1 MILDL
6 FHDER
11 LDESE
16 RLVLT
21 VPLDD
26 PKAYLL
32 DSPDRELEWQG
43 RAFYVAEITDNR
55 DGSEPTRTVEAW
67 ARWYRLGDST
77 YVGSFVLD
85 DVTTRAGLEQ
95 ILAGT
100 GWTVAGSTTLSASTF
115 SLEAQDKSRLALV
128 REWAKVTGTYVVWD
142 SLGRKV
148 ALTTTRGAD
157 RGLSFR
163 YGRNLR
169 SVRRRRRPPEATVL
183 YPYGANGLTIAGVNS
198 GAEYLEDFTYY
209 TDQGMTEGEAR
220 AAFTR
225 SRVWSDSSFLVD
237 TDLKAA
243 GVALLA
249 ELAAGAVTYECSV
262 VDLTEV
268 LGFSEV
274 VEIAD
279 TVRAVDPELGEVT
292 TIVVRR
298 QHFPLEPW
306 RDRVELGTL
315 QQTDTTSDS
324 TYRDPLSESWTMFVG
339 DLGAALKIRND
350 GVFIGGRIPLRFRTG
365 GRAHWHADVIAT
377 GVGAGTLFVDV
388 YDATSGQ
395 TIRGPISTPYTDGA
409 SVHLS
414 LQFAEV
420 DRSGSYDY
428 RCRVWTEADGGPST
442 TAGVDLAIADL
453 RFFVLAIGAVQETP
467 TLPDSE
473 TFDYTGAVQHFTVPD
488 GVTEL
493 TITAIGAAGGLSTTY
508 AGTRAGGGSVTAAF
522 AVTPGAV
529 LDVYVGGCPGSA
541 QAGGWP
547 NGGDGDA
554 VSGSIGTGGGGSS
567 HVVASG
573 GSIGSAMIVAAGGGG
588 QGNGF
593 STYAQNGGAG
603 GLFEGADAASGSPAG
618 GLCPG
623 GGATMYAGGAGGTG
637 TEANGDAGTLGAGGD
652 GGNMTNAF
660 GFPPGGGGGGYYGG
674 GGGGANTGAGAG
686 TGGGGG
692 GGAGF
697 VAVGAWD
704 IEADDGA
711 STGDGQVVISWTNP
725 ET

>member
-21 VPLDD
+21 IPLND

-32 DSPDRELEWQG
+32 DSPDRELEWEG

-85 DVTTRAGLEQ
+85 DVTTRAGLEE

-100 GWTVAGSTTLSASTF
+100 GWTVAGSTTLSAATF
-115 SLEAQDKSRLALV
+115 SLEQQDKSRLALV

-169 SVRRRRRPPEATVL
+169 SVRRRRRPPEATRL
-183 YPYGANGLTIAGVNS
+183 YVYGANGLTIAGVNS
-198 GAEYLEDFTYY
+198 GAEYLEDLSFY
-209 TDQGMTEGEAR
+209 TAQGLTEDEAR
-220 AAFTR
+220 ASFTR

-237 TDLKAA
+237 ADL
-243 GVALLA
+243 
-249 ELAAGAVTYECSV
+249 LAAGQALLEQLAAGTVTYELSV

-292 TIVVRR
+292 TTVVRR

-306 RDRVELGTL
+306 RDRIELGTL
-315 QQTDTTSDS
+315 QTTDTTSDS
-324 TYRDPLSESWTMFVG
+324 TYRDPLADSWTMFVG
-339 DLGAALKIRND
+339 DLGSALKIRND
-350 GVFIGGRIPLRFRTG
+350 GVFIGGRIPLRFRAG
-365 GRAHWHADVIAT
+365 GQAHWHADVIAT

-388 YDATSGQ
+388 YDATAGQ
-395 TIRGPISTPYTDGA
+395 TVRGPISVAYTDGA

-414 LQFAEV
+414 MQFAEV

-428 RCRVWTEADGGPST
+428 RARVWTEADGGPSA

-473 TFDYTGAVQHFTVPD
+473 SFAFTGAVQHFTVPD

-493 TITAIGAAGGLSTTY
+493 TITATGAAGGLSATY
-508 AGTRAGGGSVTAAF
+508 PGTRAGGGAVTASF
-522 AVTPGAV
+522 GVTPGAV
-529 LDVYVGGCPGSA
+529 LDVYVGGCPGTA
-541 QAGGWP
+541 HGGGWP
-547 NGGDGDA
+547 NGGDGDT
-554 VSGSIGTGGGGSS
+554 VSGSNGTGGGGSS
-567 HVVASG
+567 HVVSSG

-593 STYAQNGGAG
+593 STAIQNGGAG
-603 GLFEGADAASGSPAG
+603 GLFEGADAASGAPAG
-618 GLCPG
+618 GNCPG

-637 TEANGDAGTLGAGGD
+637 TEANGSAGTLGAGGD
-652 GGNMTNAF
+652 AGNMTNAF

-697 VAVGAWD
+697 VAAGAWD
-704 IEADDGA
+704 IQADDGS
-711 STGDGQVVISWTNP
+711 STGDGSVVISWTNP